1 MIGNDVN
8 EETRAKSSDSQ
19 STSSKRLSFTRF
31 SFTKSDH
38 TGFSYKRWLLAA
50 SFAVPLN
57 QDRNWTLLE
66 FNKIPANAIVFEEK
80 SLKVSVKSSASPL
93 IYKLP
98 QEMRVQG
105 FSWKVQVIGKLA
117 PQNEGFPEDF
127 PMRLGLVAVGE
138 NRISR
143 VHRWVAADWVKKLF
157 DLSPPN
163 KGLDK
168 IYFYNLATSPQ
179 WLAKSRLHP
188 KSDLMHEHVVASLGE
203 NENANPNDKTNK
215 DPNNSQNNSQND
227 GHNKRPN
234 KSPNENEFL
243 SIFQYKLENPVP
255 VSALW
260 ISIDGD
266 DTKSQFTLKILELN
280 LDIEGSL

>member
-1 MIGNDVN
+1 MTGK
-8 EETRAKSSDSQ
+8 EMTEKRTLST
-19 STSSKRLSFTRF
+19 TSS
-31 SFTKSDH
+31 
-38 TGFSYKRWLLAA
+38 YKKWLMAV
-50 SFAVPLN
+50 SFAIPLN
-57 QDRNWTLLE
+57 QDSNWTLLE

-80 SLKVSVKSSASPL
+80 SLKVTVKSSASPL

-98 QEMRVQG
+98 QEKRVKG
-105 FSWKVQVIGKLA
+105 FSWKVQVIGNLKIHDE
-117 PQNEGFPEDF
+117 QFPEDF

-138 NRISR
+138 NKISR

-157 DLSPPN
+157 DLSPPD

-179 WLAKSRLHP
+179 WVPKSRIHP
-188 KSDLMHEHVVASLGE
+188 KSDLMHEQVVTTLSE
-203 NENANPNDKTNK
+203 NE
-215 DPNNSQNNSQND
+215 
-227 GHNKRPN
+227 
-234 KSPNENEFL
+234 
-243 SIFQYKLENPVP
+243 SIFQYTLAKPIP

-280 LDIEGSL
+280 LDVED